1 METITANT
9 EKGKAKKVVLF
20 SLGTLALGTLTFFGI
35 KLYKNHKQKTEDD
48 TDTENTDYMDS
59 KAPVRTPAASKPRT
73 RIPAAH
79 AGSAFPLRLRSKGD
93 TVKQLQLALINRYGA
108 GILPKFGADGDFGSE
123 LEAALKAKGFT
134 VPLTEADYNKI
145 TQEKQSAPAP
155 APLVAFDSAAVAKAL
170 FTSISTRDF
179 NSSITL
185 LKAIKDTSNY
195 ALVSEK
201 LKEYYINGVRQ
212 TLVNA
217 MLNNFTESSQRA
229 KVQDTLKSIG
239 LKYNGSQWSLSGL
252 SGVKQV
258 WLITKTEC
266 TAYRDGLPFKIPAQT
281 KVGPKLKTKGKW
293 TYFKLFN
300 TELILRLPS
309 NCLAEIL

>member
-35 KLYKNHKQKTEDD
+35 KLYKNHKKKTEDD
-48 TDTENTDYMDS
+48 TDNENTDYMDS

-73 RIPAAH
+73 SVPAAH

-123 LEAALKAKGFT
+123 LEAALKAKGYT
-134 VPLTEADYNKI
+134 LPLSEADYNKI
-145 TQEKQSAPAP
+145 TQEKQSTPAP

-185 LKAIKDTSNY
+185 LKSVKDTGHY
-195 ALVSEK
+195 VLVSEK
-201 LKEYYINGVRQ
+201 LKEYFINGVRQ
-212 TLVNA
+212 NLVNA
-217 MLNNFTESSQRA
+217 MLNTFNEKSQKE
-229 KVQDTLKSIG
+229 KVKDTLRSIG
-239 LKYNGSQWSLSGL
+239 LVEKNNIWSLSG
-252 SGVKQV
+252 
-258 WLITKTEC
+258 W
-266 TAYRDGLPFKIPAQT
+266 Y
-281 KVGPKLKTKGKW
+281 
-293 TYFKLFN
+293 
-300 TELILRLPS
+300 
-309 NCLAEIL
+309 